1 MKFKKF
7 VIVLAIVSVVMGL
20 ITWLLRTSIPQ
31 WITPLWLP
39 LLAFL
44 ALVNGSVFA
53 FVMRA
58 RQRDPKKFAT
68 FFMGTTVVKLVIYFV
83 VILAVAFSN
92 VAMAK
97 PFLITFL
104 IYYIVFT
111 FLETVAVTRPINK

>member
-7 VIVLAIVSVVMGL
+7 VIVLAIVSVALGL
-20 ITWLLRTSIPQ
+20 ITWLMRTVIPQ
-31 WITPLWLP
+31 WITPWWLP
-39 LLAFL
+39 LILFMAV
-44 ALVNGSVFA
+44 VNGSVFA
-53 FVMRA
+53 VVMRA
-58 RQRDPKKFAT
+58 RRRDPKKFAA
-68 FFMGTTVVKLVIYFV
+68 FFMGTTVVKLVVYFV

-111 FLETVAVTRPINK
+111 ILETVAVTRPINE